1 MSEFNPA
8 STSRRPQQ
16 VADTNDLA
24 AQLTNLMP
32 VLQLIQAQAWTQAP
46 PTMPG
51 FLNPQQAA
59 MADQL
64 AATEFV
70 ESLTAAVLRSV
81 AGYVEANIEKN
92 AGLQSC
98 LGIVIQAAQYFG
110 ARDFARA
117 FDCAWQAYRA
127 IAHMRSTDPQ
137 LPPLHFSDT
146 VREGGSRV
154 AGASIH

>member
-1 MSEFNPA
+1 MSESNPA
-8 STSRRPQQ
+8 STSRGPQQ
-16 VADTNDLA
+16 QVPDTNDLV
-24 AQLTNLMP
+24 AQLMNLMP

-46 PTMPG
+46 PAMPG
-51 FLNPQQAA
+51 FLNPQAA
-59 MADQL
+59 MADQI

-81 AGYVEANIEKN
+81 AGYLEANIDKN

-137 LPPLHFSDT
+137 LPPLHFFDA
-146 VREGGSRV
+146 VRDGGSRAAV
-154 AGASIH
+154 GSIH